1 MIIFIKTDVDYIEQ
15 ELLKMSLS
23 YGIFA
28 MLFVYLFFY
37 MLKDSKAR
45 EVKYQKIIDKLTNKF
60 AIVEKIKNDVDYI
73 REKIS
78 K

>member
-1 MIIFIKTDVDYIEQ
+1 MEQ
-15 ELLKMSLS
+15 EIVKMVVS

-45 EVKYQKIIDKLTNKF
+45 EVKYQEMIDKITDKF
-60 AIVEKIKNDVDYI
+60 SIVEIIKQDVDFI
-73 REKIS
+73 KDKIS